1 VACETCGA
9 PNADFFTTRGQAV
22 CRICFY
28 RDQTALQDARAEASL
43 AEEMPEGL
51 APAKKKLKP
60 KPGRVFKTGLVLIAF
75 GLVVNLLMIV
85 VLDDFNLG
93 LLAIL
98 VFGIGTTIQG
108 YRTRHFQ

>member
-1 VACETCGA
+1 MACETCGA

-51 APAKKKLKP
+51 SFAESFTHAVYAHHQP
-60 KPGRVFKTGLVLIAF
+60 IALTSVAASTF
-75 GLVVNLLMIV
+75 C
-85 VLDDFNLG
+85 
-93 LLAIL
+93 
-98 VFGIGTTIQG
+98 
-108 YRTRHFQ
+108 